1 MKTNTFSLILTS
13 LLTGFAFLQPAQA
26 VVPSPDGGYPGFNT
40 AEGQDALFSLTPN
53 AAANTAIGFHAL
65 YFNTTG
71 DSNTAAGADALAN
84 NRTGRSNTATG
95 FHSLNEN
102 TLGMANTA
110 TGVRALD
117 HNQTGS
123 RNTAFGSSAL
133 SNNTS
138 GIDNIAVGFAAGI
151 GLTTGSH
158 NIAIGAAGQADE
170 SDTIRLGDRDI
181 TRTFIAGIRN
191 VAVSGSPV
199 VVGGGGQLGVAASS
213 RKFKDDI
220 KPMEK
225 ASEVILALEPV
236 TFHYKKNI
244 DPDCTAQFGLVAEDV
259 EKVNPDL
266 VVRDKEGKPYSV
278 RYDQVN
284 AMLLNEFLKEHKAFV
299 EEQRKVQEQGGTISR
314 LEQQIEALT
323 AGLQKV
329 SAQIELNKR
338 APQTVL
344 NNQ

>member
-13 LLTGFAFLQPAQA
+13 LLTGFACLHPAQA

-65 YFNTTG
+65 YSNTTG

-84 NRTGRSNTATG
+84 NQTGRSNTAAG
-95 FHSLNEN
+95 FHALNEN

-117 HNQTGS
+117 HNQSGS
-123 RNTAFGSSAL
+123 KNTAIGSSAL
-133 SNNTS
+133 SKNTS

-158 NIAIGAAGQADE
+158 NIAIGAAGQAGE
-170 SDTIRLGDRDI
+170 SGTMRVGDSPDI
-181 TRTFIAGIRN
+181 TRTFIAGIRGVVVN
-191 VAVSGSPV
+191 GSPV
-199 VVGGGGQLGVAASS
+199 VVGGGGQLGVVASS

-220 KPMEK
+220 EPMEK
-225 ASEVILALEPV
+225 ASEGILALKPV

-244 DPDCTAQFGLVAEDV
+244 DPDRTAQFGLVAEDV
-259 EKVNPDL
+259 EKINPDL
-266 VVRDKEGKPYSV
+266 VVHDQAGKPYSV
-278 RYDQVN
+278 RYDAVN
-284 AMLLNEFLKEHKAFV
+284 AMLLNEFLKARRQIDAQQK
-299 EEQRKVQEQGGTISR
+299 
-314 LEQQIEALT
+314 QIEALT

-329 SAQIELNKR
+329 SAQLELNNPASR
-338 APQTVL
+338 TVL
-344 NNQ
+344 NDQ